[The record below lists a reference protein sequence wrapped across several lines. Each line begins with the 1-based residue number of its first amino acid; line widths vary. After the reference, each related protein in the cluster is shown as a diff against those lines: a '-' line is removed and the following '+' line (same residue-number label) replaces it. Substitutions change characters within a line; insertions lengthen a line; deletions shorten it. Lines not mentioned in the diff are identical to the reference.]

1 MDPKR
6 VKLTASSTSRTETE
20 QEDEE
25 ELLFDTPISLSVAA
39 DEEPISVTKV
49 DSMIADDS

>member
-6 VKLTASSTSRTETE
+6 VKLAAPSISRMETE

-25 ELLFDTPISLSVAA
+25 ELLFDTPISLAA
-39 DEEPISVTKV
+39 AVEEEPISVTKV
-49 DSMIADDS
+49 TFVIVNDS